1 VAAAFQLRRAPWAG
15 TVEGKRILLIDDV
28 MTTGSTA
35 AACALALKRA
45 GAAKVALLTV
55 ARVDRR
61 MGVIR

>member
-1 VAAAFQLRRAPWAG
+1 
-15 TVEGKRILLIDDV
+15 

-45 GAAKVALLTV
+45 GAARVAILSL

-61 MGVIR
+61 MGGAHAWNDSVLEGTF